1 MNAAAIVYTSQTG
14 FTARYAALL
23 AERTGLPCRPLKE
36 AAALPRGTAVI
47 YLGWLCAGGI
57 KGLKGARRRFR
68 TAAVCAVGMAA
79 EVEEAKLRR
88 DNRLE
93 GVPLFYLRGGYA
105 PEKLTAILDKV
116 GDGSALVKTTQFGS
130 CVFANKPGDGSARE
144 QAASCQ
150 KVLGGFANI
159 CYEFATKR
167 YRSNCINWGILPF
180 TLDADTS
187 FDYAPGDCV
196 FVPGIRQAIENGIED
211 IPARV
216 IRTDGAVEGLMLHVK
231 GLTDDEKEIILD
243 GCLMNYYAKRN

>member
-1 MNAAAIVYTSQTG
+1 
-14 FTARYAALL
+14 
-23 AERTGLPCRPLKE
+23 
-36 AAALPRGTAVI
+36 
-47 YLGWLCAGGI
+47 
-57 KGLKGARRRFR
+57 
-68 TAAVCAVGMAA
+68 MAA

-180 TLDADTS
+180 TLDAGTS

>member
-93 GVPLFYLRGGYA
+93 GVPMARLVSRAPAETEADRAMRDAFRDGGDWVSPERLA
-105 PEKLTAILDKV
+105 P
-116 GDGSALVKTTQFGS
+116 
-130 CVFANKPGDGSARE
+130 
-144 QAASCQ
+144 
-150 KVLGGFANI
+150 VLA
-159 CYEFATKR
+159 
-167 YRSNCINWGILPF
+167 W
-180 TLDADTS
+180 
-187 FDYAPGDCV
+187 
-196 FVPGIRQAIENGIED
+196 
-211 IPARV
+211 
-216 IRTDGAVEGLMLHVK
+216 
-231 GLTDDEKEIILD
+231 LD
-243 GCLMNYYAKRN
+243 GD

>member
-57 KGLKGARRRFR
+57 KGLKEARRRFR

-105 PEKLTAILDKV
+105 PDRLTGPYKWAMSAMARMVTQNPPKDDQERAVQEAFRQGGDWVDEAYLD
-116 GDGSALVKTTQFGS
+116 
-130 CVFANKPGDGSARE
+130 P
-144 QAASCQ
+144 
-150 KVLGGFANI
+150 VLDWL
-159 CYEFATKR
+159 
-167 YRSNCINWGILPF
+167 S
-180 TLDADTS
+180 
-187 FDYAPGDCV
+187 
-196 FVPGIRQAIENGIED
+196 RQG
-211 IPARV
+211 
-216 IRTDGAVEGLMLHVK
+216 
-231 GLTDDEKEIILD
+231 
-243 GCLMNYYAKRN
+243 

>member
-47 YLGWLCAGGI
+47 YRGWLCAGGI

-105 PEKLTAILDKV
+105 PEKLTGFYRAMMAPMARLVSRAPAETEADRAMRDAFRDG
-116 GDGSALVKTTQFGS
+116 GDWVSPERLA
-130 CVFANKPGDGSARE
+130 P
-144 QAASCQ
+144 
-150 KVLGGFANI
+150 VLA
-159 CYEFATKR
+159 
-167 YRSNCINWGILPF
+167 W
-180 TLDADTS
+180 
-187 FDYAPGDCV
+187 
-196 FVPGIRQAIENGIED
+196 
-211 IPARV
+211 
-216 IRTDGAVEGLMLHVK
+216 
-231 GLTDDEKEIILD
+231 LD
-243 GCLMNYYAKRN
+243 GD

>member
-57 KGLKGARRRFR
+57 KGLKEARRRFR

-105 PEKLTAILDKV
+105 PERLTGLYRPMMSLMSRMVSKASAEDEGARAMQEAFAKG
-116 GDGSALVKTTQFGS
+116 GDWVST
-130 CVFANKPGDGSARE
+130 E
-144 QAASCQ
+144 QLSP
-150 KVLGGFANI
+150 V
-159 CYEFATKR
+159 
-167 YRSNCINWGILPF
+167 
-180 TLDADTS
+180 LDA
-187 FDYAPGDCV
+187 
-196 FVPGIRQAIENGIED
+196 
-211 IPARV
+211 
-216 IRTDGAVEGLMLHVK
+216 
-231 GLTDDEKEIILD
+231 LTE
-243 GCLMNYYAKRN
+243 

>member
-68 TAAVCAVGMAA
+68 MAAVCAVGMAA

-93 GVPLFYLRGGYA
+93 GGPLFYLRGGYA
-105 PEKLTAILDKV
+105 PKQLPWLYRTMMA
-116 GDGSALVKTTQFGS
+116 VKTKSVLKQPVKTEADRMLRDAFVNGGS
-130 CVFANKPGDGSARE
+130 WVTEE
-144 QAASCQ
+144 QLAP
-150 KVLGGFANI
+150 VLA
-159 CYEFATKR
+159 
-167 YRSNCINWGILPF
+167 WL
-180 TLDADTS
+180 
-187 FDYAPGDCV
+187 
-196 FVPGIRQAIENGIED
+196 ED
-211 IPARV
+211 
-216 IRTDGAVEGLMLHVK
+216 
-231 GLTDDEKEIILD
+231 
-243 GCLMNYYAKRN
+243 

>member
-57 KGLKGARRRFR
+57 KGLKEARRRFR

-105 PEKLTAILDKV
+105 PERLTGLYRPMMSLMSRMVSKASVEDEGARAMQEAFAKG
-116 GDGSALVKTTQFGS
+116 GDWVSA
-130 CVFANKPGDGSARE
+130 E
-144 QAASCQ
+144 QLSP
-150 KVLGGFANI
+150 V
-159 CYEFATKR
+159 
-167 YRSNCINWGILPF
+167 
-180 TLDADTS
+180 LDA
-187 FDYAPGDCV
+187 
-196 FVPGIRQAIENGIED
+196 
-211 IPARV
+211 
-216 IRTDGAVEGLMLHVK
+216 
-231 GLTDDEKEIILD
+231 LTE
-243 GCLMNYYAKRN
+243 

>member
-105 PEKLTAILDKV
+105 PEKLTGFYRAMMAPMARLVSRAPAETEADRAMRDAFRDG
-116 GDGSALVKTTQFGS
+116 GDWVS
-130 CVFANKPGDGSARE
+130 PGVWRPCWPGWTGIRRREFPWHTERTSARRG
-144 QAASCQ
+144 ASSPPSWPGSTRASFSVCW
-150 KVLGGFANI
+150 ASISPWI
-159 CYEFATKR
+159 C
-167 YRSNCINWGILPF
+167 C
-180 TLDADTS
+180 
-187 FDYAPGDCV
+187 C
-196 FVPGIRQAIENGIED
+196 
-211 IPARV
+211 
-216 IRTDGAVEGLMLHVK
+216 
-231 GLTDDEKEIILD
+231 
-243 GCLMNYYAKRN
+243 

>member
-1 MNAAAIVYTSQTG
+1 MVIVYQSHTG

-105 PEKLTAILDKV
+105 PEKLTGFYRAMMAPMARLVSRAPAETEADRAMRDAFRDG
-116 GDGSALVKTTQFGS
+116 GDWVSPERLA
-130 CVFANKPGDGSARE
+130 P
-144 QAASCQ
+144 
-150 KVLGGFANI
+150 VLA
-159 CYEFATKR
+159 
-167 YRSNCINWGILPF
+167 W
-180 TLDADTS
+180 
-187 FDYAPGDCV
+187 
-196 FVPGIRQAIENGIED
+196 
-211 IPARV
+211 
-216 IRTDGAVEGLMLHVK
+216 
-231 GLTDDEKEIILD
+231 LD
-243 GCLMNYYAKRN
+243 GD